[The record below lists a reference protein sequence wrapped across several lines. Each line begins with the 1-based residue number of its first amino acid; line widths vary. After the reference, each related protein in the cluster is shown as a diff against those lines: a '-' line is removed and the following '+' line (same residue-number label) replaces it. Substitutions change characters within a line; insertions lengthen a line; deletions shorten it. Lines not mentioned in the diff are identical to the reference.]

1 MRREKIYQGVI
12 IFMLIGFTLFFVKSH
27 NNFMDLL
34 AVNDELTDLVDQQR
48 TDNEA
53 IVEQWKESY
62 NDLQHKYGHLLV
74 DYDQIEARLEETDIP
89 VYNFTEA
96 EIYLI
101 AQCVEAEA
109 GYYKYAP
116 DSQRYVTQV
125 ILNRLH
131 SSQFPDSVEEVI
143 YQKTASGLPQ
153 FSVAYN
159 GMMEEHYDVEPETLA
174 NVYSVIVHGTDLPE
188 YVLYFSSAGVTENWI
203 NTLNVYT
210 ECDGTVFYYYS
221 TED

>member
-1 MRREKIYQGVI
+1 MMILIIGNNRKQLCRTGSQKTSTAEK
-12 IFMLIGFTLFFVKSH
+12 
-27 NNFMDLL
+27 
-34 AVNDELTDLVDQQR
+34 TDR
-48 TDNEA
+48 DNEA

-89 VYNFTEA
+89 VYDFTEA

-116 DSQRYVTQV
+116 ESQRYVTQV